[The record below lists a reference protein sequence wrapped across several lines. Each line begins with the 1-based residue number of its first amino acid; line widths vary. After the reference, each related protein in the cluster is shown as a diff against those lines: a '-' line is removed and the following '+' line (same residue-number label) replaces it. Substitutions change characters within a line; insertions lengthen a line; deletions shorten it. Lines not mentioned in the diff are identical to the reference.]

1 MKTAMQEAI
10 DNEYKTIASFDD
22 SSIIIYDGNLGYS
35 DILKL
40 TNKLPKKLK
49 IIQVVLKD
57 SNSLNALTEWSKKQV
72 KKTFNSD
79 FEEGFPIIYSIKE
92 KGEINIQNAYGE
104 LKNGK
109 KVIFDV
115 DGLTWEEGEIEFVVD
130 LNQNK

>member
-1 MKTAMQEAI
+1 MK
-10 DNEYKTIASFDD
+10 
-22 SSIIIYDGNLGYS
+22 IIVQN
-35 DILKL
+35 
-40 TNKLPKKLK
+40 KLK

-79 FEEGFPIIYSIKE
+79 FEDGFPIIYSIKE

-115 DGLTWEEGEIEFVVD
+115 DGLTWQEGEIE
-130 LNQNK
+130 LTKTNNL

>member
-1 MKTAMQEAI
+1 MK
-10 DNEYKTIASFDD
+10 
-22 SSIIIYDGNLGYS
+22 IIVQN
-35 DILKL
+35 
-40 TNKLPKKLK
+40 KLK

-115 DGLTWEEGEIEFVVD
+115 DGLTWQEGEIE
-130 LNQNK
+130 LTKTNNL